1 MVHQFNAIIKQ
12 HENLNASY
20 IEPPF
25 DIKEVFGAKRVKVK
39 ATFDGIE
46 YRGSIVSMG
55 GCYILGLTQ
64 EIRNKIGKGFGDE
77 VFVTIEK
84 DVEERSVVIPEDF
97 TSAMNCNE
105 TAVLTFKSLSYT
117 AQKEYVTWINS
128 AKRQTTRE
136 DRITKSVVILSEG
149 KKLK

>member
-55 GCYILGLTQ
+55 GCYMLGLTQ